1 MEESLRE
8 VSVRKYLVNLGME
21 QGMESYKE
29 VSNAYYKNRIDR
41 EEMILKELD
50 GDINKIFTASK
61 ELKERY
67 NDLSYK
73 IVDVETKAL
82 EWYKKNKARLEME
95 ELKFMNPGVDFGS
108 GWYQNRKGE
117 LFHYDGV
124 VWDVVPA
131 ESIKDLE
138 YLG

>member
-1 MEESLRE
+1 MEESFRE

-21 QGMESYKE
+21 QGMEIYKE
-29 VSNAYYKNRIDR
+29 VSNAYYKNRMDL
-41 EEMILKELD
+41 EEIRFKELD

-61 ELKERY
+61 ELKERFNNLSHKILEVEIKAWDWY
-67 NDLSYK
+67 N
-73 IVDVETKAL
+73 E
-82 EWYKKNKARLEME
+82 NKARLEME

-131 ESIKDLE
+131 ESIKELE